1 MADCILTTRNDAGH
15 PPTTIPVFPVAE
27 SRTHDLLD
35 ALEIALALEEAL
47 PGAVFADPAD
57 RLVFDQ
63 ADTAWTRVNDL
74 TEAVQAAE
82 VVSPACAVL
91 QVLASMIGEA
101 MEAGDPARIEAVLDG
116 AAVARAL
123 FPRRGS
129 TAADCRATGL
139 IHQAMTLVR
148 RLAHP
153 VVTPPVS
160 LPTAD

>member
-1 MADCILTTRNDAGH
+1 MADFTLITRGDAGH
-15 PPTTIPVFPVAE
+15 PLSTTPVFSRVE
-27 SRTHDLLD
+27 SGMHDLLD

-47 PGAVFADPAD
+47 PGAFADPAY
-57 RLVFDQ
+57 RPFFDQ

-74 TEAVQAAE
+74 TGAVQAAE
-82 VVSPACAVL
+82 VVTPACAIL
-91 QVLASMIGEA
+91 QVLAAMIGEA